1 MAIADKQTNPQKY
14 ASQVVAGLIQDDV
27 VLQAEQR
34 RREQEAAVRRQETER
49 WLERLDE
56 RRG

>member
-1 MAIADKQTNPQKY
+1 MAIADKQSPKY
-14 ASQVVAGLIQDDV
+14 VAQVVAGLIEDEA